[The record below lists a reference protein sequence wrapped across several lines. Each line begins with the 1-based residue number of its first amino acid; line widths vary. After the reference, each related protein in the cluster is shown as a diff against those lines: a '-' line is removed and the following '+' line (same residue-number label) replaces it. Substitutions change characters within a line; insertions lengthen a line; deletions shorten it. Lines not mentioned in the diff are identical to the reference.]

1 MALSLKSLASRGFDV
16 KAWWAK
22 WPALRQSARND
33 ELFLILLAVV
43 AGAVAAVGVIA
54 LRELV
59 VLFHHYLYGV
69 PAVEHA
75 LQGAVL
81 QWWRPVAILGAGGV
95 AYGLVAMLIRRW
107 RPIDPMD
114 VIEANALHGGNLP
127 LWDGLI
133 IAFLTVTAVGLGAS
147 VGLEAGVTQ
156 LGAAA
161 ASWMGRRCKM
171 NRTAMRTLVGCGA
184 AAAIA
189 AAFNAP
195 IAGIFYA
202 LELVIGGY
210 AVTALIPVAVAGIT
224 GTLTAHLMFDVDPIY
239 FIVTPPMLNSAD
251 YGLFALL
258 GVAAAAI
265 GVIVMRLAT
274 TVEAILKRAHIPNWL
289 RPGIGGLALA
299 AIGYSYP
306 QVLGSGHG
314 ALDATLN
321 GDVAVQLLLALL
333 AAKALA
339 SAISIGS
346 GFRGGLFSASLL
358 LGSLL
363 GSAYWSICFYL
374 FPTHVAVHSAYAVV
388 GIGAVAAS
396 VIGAPLT
403 MILLVFETTS
413 DYTMTVGV
421 AVGVMVA
428 TVVTRRL
435 FGFSFSTWRFH
446 LRGVPLKGA
455 FDVGRMYDMTVR
467 RILDRDVLT
476 LSATA
481 RLDAVVHAL
490 LSARQPLAFV
500 QREDGA
506 FVGIVDSKEVQAK
519 LKEEGRQDITA
530 EAIAHA
536 QAHLLTPD
544 DRMSTALSL
553 FESTEF
559 EVLAV
564 VKSRIDPRLVGCIH
578 EADLLRCYVEEADRM
593 RREEL
598 GGAGLFT
605 DLAGRE

>member
-1 MALSLKSLASRGFDV
+1 MALSGVVAKAFDL
-16 KAWWAK
+16 KAWQAK
-22 WPALRQSARND
+22 WPALRQTARND
-33 ELFLILLAVV
+33 ELFLLLLAVV
-43 AGAVAAVGVIA
+43 AGAVASVGVIA

-81 QWWRPVAILGAGGV
+81 VWWRPALVLGAGGV
-95 AYGLVAMLIRRW
+95 VYGLVALLMKRW
-107 RPIDPMD
+107 RPADPLD

-210 AVTALIPVAVAGIT
+210 AVTALVPVAVAAIT

-258 GVAAAAI
+258 GLLAAGV

-274 TVEAILKRAHIPNWL
+274 LVEGAFKRARIPGWL
-289 RPGIGGLALA
+289 RPGIGGLVLA
-299 AIGYSYP
+299 TIGYSFP

-314 ALDATLN
+314 ALDETLN
-321 GDVAVQLLLALL
+321 GDVAIQLLLALL
-333 AAKALA
+333 AAKAVA
-339 SAISIGS
+339 SAVSIGS

-358 LGSLL
+358 LGSVL
-363 GSAYWSICFYL
+363 GSAYWGICFHF

-388 GIGAVAAS
+388 GIGVVAAS

-413 DYTMTVGV
+413 DYTMTIGV
-421 AVGVMVA
+421 AIGVMVA

-455 FDVGRMYDMTVR
+455 FDIGRMYDMTVR
-467 RILDRDVLT
+467 RILHRDILT
-476 LSATA
+476 VSAGA
-481 RLDAVVHAL
+481 KLDAVVHAL

-500 QREDGA
+500 QREDGT
-506 FVGIVDSKEVQAK
+506 FVGIVDSKELQAK
-519 LKEEGRQDITA
+519 LKEEGQQDVTA
-530 EAIAHA
+530 EAIAHP
-536 QAHLLTPD
+536 QTHLLTPD
-544 DRMSTALSL
+544 DRLSTAMSL

-564 VKSRIDPRLVGCIH
+564 VKSKIDPRLVGSIH

-598 GGAGLFT
+598 GGTGLFT

>member
-1 MALSLKSLASRGFDV
+1 MAMIGMAAKGIDF
-16 KAWWAK
+16 KALHARYL
-22 WPALRQSARND
+22 ALRRTARDD

-43 AGAVAAVGVIA
+43 AGAVAAVGVIGM
-54 LRELV
+54 RELV
-59 VLFHHYLYGV
+59 VVLHHFIYGL
-69 PAVEHA
+69 PMAEHA
-75 LQGAVL
+75 LQGAAL
-81 QWWRPVAILGAGGV
+81 QWWQPVLALVGGGLV
-95 AYGLVAMLIRRW
+95 YGLVALGIRRW
-107 RPIDPMD
+107 RPVDPLD

-133 IAFLTVTAVGLGAS
+133 IAFLTVSAVGLGAS

-171 NRTAMRTLVGCGA
+171 NRAAMRTLVGCGA

-239 FIVTPPMLNSAD
+239 FIVTPPMLNSGD

-258 GVAAAAI
+258 GLLAAGI

-274 TVEAILKRAHIPNWL
+274 TFEGLLKAAKIPAWM
-289 RPGIGGLALA
+289 RPAMGGLVLA
-299 AIGYSYP
+299 AVGYYYP

-314 ALDATLN
+314 ALDETLN
-321 GDVAVQLLLALL
+321 GNVTIQLLLALL

-339 SAISIGS
+339 SAVSIGG

-363 GSAYWSICFYL
+363 GSAYWSVCFHL

-396 VIGAPLT
+396 IIGAPLT

-446 LRGVPLKGA
+446 LRGVRLKGA

-467 RILDRDVLT
+467 RILNRDVVT

-481 RLDAVVHAL
+481 TLDAVVHAL

-519 LKEEGRQDITA
+519 LKEEGHENITA
-530 EAIAHA
+530 ESIAHP
-536 QAHLLTPD
+536 QIHLLTPD
-544 DRMSTALSL
+544 DRLSTALGL

-559 EVLAV
+559 DVMAV
-564 VKSRIDPRLVGCIH
+564 VKSRIDPRLVGCIY
-578 EADLLRCYVEEADRM
+578 EADLLRSYVEEADRM
-593 RREEL
+593 RRDEL
-598 GGAGLFT
+598 GEVGLFT

>member
-1 MALSLKSLASRGFDV
+1 V
-16 KAWWAK
+16 AWKRLWAR
-22 WPALRQSARND
+22 WPAIRQAVRND
-33 ELFLILLAVV
+33 ELFVILLAVLSGV
-43 AGAVAAVGVIA
+43 LAATGVIA

-75 LQGAVL
+75 LQDAVL
-81 QWWRPVAILGAGGV
+81 QWWRPALVLGLGGAG
-95 AYGLVAMLIRRW
+95 YGAMGYLIRRW
-107 RPIDPMD
+107 RPTDPLD

-133 IAFLTVTAVGLGAS
+133 IAFMTVTAVGLGAS

-161 ASWMGRRCKM
+161 ASWMGRRFAL

-210 AVTALIPVAVAGIT
+210 AVTALIPVAVAAIT

-258 GVAAAAI
+258 GVAAAGI
-265 GVIVMRLAT
+265 GVIVMRTAT
-274 TVEAILKRAHIPNWL
+274 TFESVLKAAKIPSWL
-289 RPGIGGLALA
+289 RPAMAGLVLA
-299 AIGYSYP
+299 AIGYYYP

-314 ALDATLN
+314 ALDATLTGN
-321 GDVAVQLLLALL
+321 VPIQLLLILL

-339 SAISIGS
+339 SAVSIGG

-363 GSAYWSICFYL
+363 GSAFWNACFYF
-374 FPTHVAVHSAYAVV
+374 FPANIAVHSAYAVV

-396 VIGAPLT
+396 VVGAPLT

-421 AVGVMVA
+421 AVGVMAA

-435 FGFSFSTWRFH
+435 FGYSFSTWRFH

-455 FDVGRMYDMTVR
+455 FDVGRMYDLMVR
-467 RILDRDVLT
+467 RILDREVLT
-476 LSATA
+476 VNAGIKLDELRGVMIAA
-481 RLDAVVHAL
+481 RKT
-490 LSARQPLAFV
+490 LAFV
-500 QREDGA
+500 QHEDGT
-506 FVGIVDSKEVQAK
+506 FVGLVNGAEVQAK
-519 LKEEGRQDITA
+519 LAEAGNHELTA
-530 EAIAHA
+530 ESLARP
-536 QAHLLTPD
+536 QTHLLTPD
-544 DRMSTALSL
+544 DRLSTALNIL
-553 FESTEF
+553 ESSEF
-559 EVLAV
+559 EAVAV

-578 EADLLRCYVEEADRM
+578 ESDLLRCYVEEADRM

-598 GGAGLFT
+598 GEVGLFT
-605 DLAGRE
+605 DLVGRE

>member
-1 MALSLKSLASRGFDV
+1 M
-16 KAWWAK
+16 
-22 WPALRQSARND
+22 RQTARND

-59 VLFHHYLYGV
+59 VLIHHYLYGV

-75 LQGAVL
+75 LQDAVL
-81 QWWRPVAILGAGGV
+81 QWWRPVAVLGAGGV
-95 AYGLVAMLIRRW
+95 AYGLAALLIRRW
-107 RPIDPMD
+107 RPIDPLD

-258 GVAAAAI
+258 GVAAAAV

-274 TVEAILKRAHIPNWL
+274 TVEAILKRAHIPGWL

-321 GDVAVQLLLALL
+321 GDVAIQLLLALL

-363 GSAYWSICFYL
+363 GSAYWSVCFYL
-374 FPTHVAVHSAYAVV
+374 FPTHIAVHSAYAVV

-428 TVVTRRL
+428 TVDHAALVRL
-435 FGFSFSTWRFH
+435 LLFH
-446 LRGVPLKGA
+446 L
-455 FDVGRMYDMTVR
+455 
-467 RILDRDVLT
+467 
-476 LSATA
+476 
-481 RLDAVVHAL
+481 AL
-490 LSARQPLAFV
+490 PSARRA
-500 QREDGA
+500 A
-506 FVGIVDSKEVQAK
+506 
-519 LKEEGRQDITA
+519 EGRLRCRPHVRHDRAPHPGSRRADGRAPRPGSTPWSMPCSRPASRWPSSSARTA
-530 EAIAHA
+530 PSSAS
-536 QAHLLTPD
+536 
-544 DRMSTALSL
+544 STA
-553 FESTEF
+553 
-559 EVLAV
+559 
-564 VKSRIDPRLVGCIH
+564 
-578 EADLLRCYVEEADRM
+578 
-593 RREEL
+593 
-598 GGAGLFT
+598 GGAGEAERKKASRRHRGEPWPT
-605 DLAGRE
+605 PGQSADARRPVEHRAQPVRIHRIRCARRW

>member
-1 MALSLKSLASRGFDV
+1 MDLKRLR
-16 KAWWAK
+16 AK
-22 WPALRQSARND
+22 WPAIRQAVRSD
-33 ELFLILLAVV
+33 ELFVMLLAVV
-43 AGAVAAVGVIA
+43 SGVVAATGVIA
-54 LRELV
+54 LREMV

-75 LQGAVL
+75 LQDAVL
-81 QWWRPVAILGAGGV
+81 TWWRPALILGLGGAG
-95 AYGLVAMLIRRW
+95 YGLVSHLIRRW
-107 RPIDPMD
+107 RPADPLD

-133 IAFLTVTAVGLGAS
+133 IAFLTVSAVGLGAS

-161 ASWMGRRCKM
+161 ASWMGRRFKL
-171 NRTAMRTLVGCGA
+171 NRTSMRTMVGCGA

-210 AVTALIPVAVAGIT
+210 AVTALVPVAVAAIT

-239 FIVTPPMLNSAD
+239 FIVTPPMLNSVD
-251 YGLFALL
+251 YGLFGLL
-258 GVAAAAI
+258 GVAAA
-265 GVIVMRLAT
+265 GVGVGVMRAAT
-274 TVEAILKRAHIPNWL
+274 TFEALLKAAYIPTWL
-289 RPGIGGLALA
+289 RPAMGGLVLA
-299 AIGYSYP
+299 ALGCFYP

-321 GDVAVQLLLALL
+321 GDVAIQLLLVLL
-333 AAKALA
+333 AAKAMA
-339 SAISIGS
+339 SAVSIGS

-363 GSAYWSICFYL
+363 GSAFWSACFYL
-374 FPTHVAVHSAYAVV
+374 FPANIAVHSAYAVV

-421 AVGVMVA
+421 AVGVMAA

-435 FGFSFSTWRFH
+435 FGYSFSTWRFH

-455 FDVGRMYDMTVR
+455 FDIGRMYDLTVR
-467 RILDRDVLT
+467 RILDKDILT
-476 LSATA
+476 VNAAVKLEDLPQAFVTA
-481 RLDAVVHAL
+481 R
-490 LSARQPLAFV
+490 QTLAFV
-500 QREDGA
+500 QRDDGA
-506 FVGIVDSKEVQAK
+506 FVGIVDSAEAQAK
-519 LKEEGRQDITA
+519 LIEGKHEGLTA
-530 EAIAHA
+530 ESLAHA

-544 DRMSTALSL
+544 DRLSTALGIL
-553 FESTEF
+553 ESSEF
-559 EVLAV
+559 EAVAV

-598 GGAGLFT
+598 GEVGLFT

>member
-1 MALSLKSLASRGFDV
+1 MDLKQFRSR
-16 KAWWAK
+16 
-22 WPALRQSARND
+22 WPAIRQAVRND
-33 ELFLILLAVV
+33 ELFVIVLAVV
-43 AGAVAAVGVIA
+43 SGGVAAIGVIA

-81 QWWRPVAILGAGGV
+81 TWWRPALVLGLGGV
-95 AYGLVAMLIRRW
+95 AYGLVALLIRRW
-107 RPIDPMD
+107 RPADPLD

-133 IAFLTVTAVGLGAS
+133 IAFMTVTAVGLGAS

-161 ASWMGRRCKM
+161 ASWMGRRFTL

-210 AVTALIPVAVAGIT
+210 AVTALIPVAVAAIT

-239 FIVTPPMLNSAD
+239 FIVTPPMLNSVD

-258 GVAAAAI
+258 GVAAA
-265 GVIVMRLAT
+265 GVGVVVMRAAT
-274 TVEAILKRAHIPNWL
+274 TFEALLKGAHIPTWL
-289 RPGIGGLALA
+289 RPAMGGLVLA
-299 AIGYSYP
+299 AIGYFYP
-306 QVLGSGHG
+306 EVLGSGHG

-321 GDVAVQLLLALL
+321 GDVAIQLLLVLL
-333 AAKALA
+333 IAKAMA

-363 GSAYWSICFYL
+363 GSAFWSACFHF
-374 FPTHVAVHSAYAVV
+374 FPADIAVHSAYAVV

-428 TVVTRRL
+428 TVITRRL
-435 FGFSFSTWRFH
+435 FGYSFSTWRFH
-446 LRGVPLKGA
+446 LRGVRLKGA
-455 FDVGRMYDMTVR
+455 FDIGRMHDLTVR
-467 RILDRDVLT
+467 RILDKDVLT
-476 LSATA
+476 INAAAKLEDLPQAFGAS
-481 RLDAVVHAL
+481 
-490 LSARQPLAFV
+490 RQRLAFV
-500 QREDGA
+500 QRDDGA
-506 FVGIVDSKEVQAK
+506 FVGILDSAEVQAK
-519 LKEEGRQDITA
+519 LSEGKEAGLSA
-530 EAIAHA
+530 ESLAHA
-536 QAHLLTPD
+536 QTHLLTTD
-544 DRMSTALSL
+544 DRLSTALGIL
-553 FESTEF
+553 ESSEF
-559 EVLAV
+559 EAVAV

-598 GGAGLFT
+598 GEVGLFT

>member
-1 MALSLKSLASRGFDV
+1 MAMIGLAAKRIDLK
-16 KAWWAK
+16 
-22 WPALRQSARND
+22 ALHARYVTLRRAARND

-43 AGAVAAVGVIA
+43 AGAGAAVGVIGM
-54 LRELV
+54 RELV
-59 VLFHHYLYGV
+59 VVFHHFIYGV
-69 PAVEHA
+69 PMMEHA

-81 QWWRPVAILGAGGV
+81 QWWQPVLALVGGGLL
-95 AYGLVAMLIRRW
+95 YGLVAAGIRRW
-107 RPIDPMD
+107 RPVDPLD

-258 GVAAAAI
+258 GLLAAAI

-274 TVEAILKRAHIPNWL
+274 TFEGLLKAAKIPTWM
-289 RPGIGGLALA
+289 RPAMGGLVLA
-299 AIGYSYP
+299 GVGYYYP

-314 ALDATLN
+314 ALDETLN
-321 GDVAVQLLLALL
+321 GNNVSIQLLLALL
-333 AAKALA
+333 AAKALG
-339 SAISIGS
+339 SAVSIGG

-363 GSAYWSICFYL
+363 GSTYWAVCFYL
-374 FPTHVAVHSAYAVV
+374 FPTHIAVHSAYAVV

-413 DYTMTVGV
+413 DYTMTLGV

-428 TVVTRRL
+428 TVITRRL

-446 LRGVPLKGA
+446 LRGVRLKGA

-481 RLDAVVHAL
+481 TLDAVVHAL

-519 LKEEGRQDITA
+519 LKEEGHATITA
-530 EAIAHA
+530 ESIAHP
-536 QAHLLTPD
+536 QIHLLTPD
-544 DRMSTALSL
+544 DRLSTALGL

-559 EVLAV
+559 DVLAV

-578 EADLLRCYVEEADRM
+578 EADLLRSYVEEADRM

-598 GGAGLFT
+598 GEVGLFT